1 MNVPGHDPKELWQK
15 HNGPK
20 GWHAWTSDT
29 WSRSSKYGMDFPRI
43 SVSARHV
50 EVRRPSCAKS
60 ARALHNGLPGVS
72 WKQSRPST
80 GRSLCNAGDHALATA
95 DTSGNSAAACGQTK
109 DDSIAGWQ
117 NVYRADYCIGSKSL
131 LDKNERWENSR
142 SANEKHHPG
151 RPYG

>member
-20 GWHAWTSDT
+20 GWHAWTSD
-29 WSRSSKYGMDFPRI
+29 
-43 SVSARHV
+43 HV
-50 EVRRPSCAKS
+50 GEVIEIR
-60 ARALHNGLPGVS
+60 NGLPENIG
-72 WKQSRPST
+72 KRPTCGGKVTVLCKVCQGT
-80 GRSLCNAGDHALATA
+80 GTMVCPACRGNKVVRAGPFPCNAGDHSLATA
-95 DTSGNSAAACGQTK
+95 DTSGNSAASGQTK

-117 NVYRADYCIGSKSL
+117 NVYRADYRIGSKSL